1 MPDELSA
8 ELFAQYMRIARL
20 LAGQLDFQSA
30 IDAVAKEI
38 KSIVP
43 HDHMDVCIITPGS
56 TFHTAYESGLATDW
70 SKRPPASIQQSPLRS
85 LLVGEV
91 DRLIT
96 ADASID
102 PIFHFE
108 GAFSTPILENKL
120 RSRLHA
126 ALKVHGE
133 TIGALSFSSLTP
145 GFYTTRHLDRACSIA
160 DLIAPYFYALRAVEE
175 AKRSAIVEAE
185 TRVREEALRQGARRL
200 TEALDAERQRIGMEL
215 HDQTLADMTRLSRR
229 LEKLSLM
236 SNLPGEML
244 EPLTRSLQESMHD
257 LRQIIEQ
264 ARPSVLQLFGLVEA
278 IETQIERSVRD
289 SGITFDWHLVDDTDG
304 ACNRLPQTVSLAI
317 FRIAQEAINNAIRHS
332 DGDRLDVHLT
342 KDAHHLVLEIRD
354 NGVGMKQKSGA
365 RGSGIENMR
374 TRARLIAAQFSC
386 GSDAN
391 GSYVRVRLAA
401 PGEGERT

>member
-1 MPDELSA
+1 
-8 ELFAQYMRIARL
+8 
-20 LAGQLDFQSA
+20 
-30 IDAVAKEI
+30 
-38 KSIVP
+38 
-43 HDHMDVCIITPGS
+43 
-56 TFHTAYESGLATDW
+56 
-70 SKRPPASIQQSPLRS
+70 
-85 LLVGEV
+85 
-91 DRLIT
+91 
-96 ADASID
+96 
-102 PIFHFE
+102 
-108 GAFSTPILENKL
+108 
-120 RSRLHA
+120 
-126 ALKVHGE
+126 
-133 TIGALSFSSLTP
+133 
-145 GFYTTRHLDRACSIA
+145 
-160 DLIAPYFYALRAVEE
+160 
-175 AKRSAIVEAE
+175 
-185 TRVREEALRQGARRL
+185 
-200 TEALDAERQRIGMEL
+200 
-215 HDQTLADMTRLSRR
+215 
-229 LEKLSLM
+229 
-236 SNLPGEML
+236 
-244 EPLTRSLQESMHD
+244 MHD